1 MYKVKKLNAISDIV
15 YTCLPKEKYTVSNKI
30 EEGDEDAI
38 LVRSADCHSMKFGDR
53 LLAIARAGAGTN
65 NIPISDCTEHG
76 VVVFN
81 TPGGNANAVKELVM
95 GTMIAISRNL
105 IDGVEWTR
113 SIQGQDD
120 IEKLVESGK
129 KQFVGP
135 EIAGKTL
142 AVIGLGAVGVAVA
155 NAADAMGMKVIGY
168 DPYIS
173 IDNAWNLSIAV
184 EHATNLE
191 RMLEQADFVTIHV
204 PLTDK
209 TRGYIS
215 APEIA
220 RMKQGVTVFNF
231 ARGGLIDESAILE
244 ALESGKV
251 KRYVT
256 DFPNANVLGV
266 KGVTCIPHLGAS
278 TPESEENCARMAAAQ
293 LRDYIEHGSIKNSVN
308 MPACILAPASGPRL
322 TLIHKNHPGMVSK
335 ISSIISDAS
344 LNIEEM
350 SNKSRGDIA
359 YTVFDL
365 SGSPSADAIEKLN
378 SIEGVINIRL
388 I

>member
-15 YTCLPKEKYTVSNKI
+15 YTCLPKDKYTVSNKVA
-30 EEGDEDAI
+30 EGDEDAI
-38 LVRSADCHSMKFGDR
+38 LVRSADCHSMVFGDR

-65 NIPISDCTEHG
+65 NIPIPACTEHG

-95 GTMIAISRNL
+95 GSMIALSRNL
-105 IDGVEWTR
+105 VDGIEWTR
-113 SIQGQDD
+113 GIKGQDG

-142 AVIGLGAVGVAVA
+142 AVIGLGAVGVSVA
-155 NAADAMGMKVIGY
+155 NAADALGMNVIGY
-168 DPYIS
+168 DPFIS
-173 IDNAWNLSIAV
+173 IDNAWNLSVAV
-184 EHATNLE
+184 EHALSLE
-191 RMLEQADFVTIHV
+191 RMLEKADFVTIHV
-204 PLTDK
+204 PLSDK

-220 RMKQGVTVFNF
+220 HMKKGVVVFNF
-231 ARGGLIDESAILE
+231 ARGGLVDEPAMLE

-251 KRYVT
+251 SKYVT
-256 DFPNANVLGV
+256 DFPNADVLGAP
-266 KGVTCIPHLGAS
+266 GVTCIPHLGAS
-278 TPESEENCARMAAAQ
+278 TPESEENCARMAASQ

-308 MPACILAPASGPRL
+308 MPTCILAPANGPRL
-322 TLIHKNHPGMVSK
+322 TLIHKNLPGMVSK
-335 ISSIISDAS
+335 ISSIISDAD

-350 SNKSRGDIA
+350 SNKSRGDVA

-365 SGSPSADAIEKLN
+365 SDKPSDDALNKLG
-378 SIEGVINIRL
+378 SIEGVLSIRSL
-388 I
+388 